1 MPSMTA
7 LVVLSWIT
15 QSPQASDP
23 WPFLTWNQNRETCGK
38 TPFVKRW
45 FEVFDCAQWGPQKDP
60 ASVSPCLLTLSLARR
75 AVNLLYMADRGS
87 TALQWQTRCSVAVF
101 LMKIFPYNDYEDSFA
116 SLFFFYSMP
125 HLMIF
130 NHFFLMWPKC
140 IPCLSILIYSTCKKQ
155 RETNRKPPSCNH
167 WFNISYV

>member
-116 SLFFFYSMP
+116 SLFFFLQHASSYDFQS
-125 HLMIF
+125 
-130 NHFFLMWPKC
+130 FFLDVAKVYPLLK
-140 IPCLSILIYSTCKKQ
+140 
-155 RETNRKPPSCNH
+155 H
-167 WFNISYV
+167 SYLQYMQKTKGNK